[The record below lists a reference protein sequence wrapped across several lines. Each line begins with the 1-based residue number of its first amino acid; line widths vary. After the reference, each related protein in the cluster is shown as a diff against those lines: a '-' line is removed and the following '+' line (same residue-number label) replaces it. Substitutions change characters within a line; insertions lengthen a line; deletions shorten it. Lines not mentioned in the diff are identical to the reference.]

1 MNPIRILDVRDLE
14 PPAPLQAVLAA
25 IDLLQ
30 PGTSLLMRHRREPFP
45 LYPMLA
51 ELDCDHRTSITAD
64 GTVEVLIWRRGRAD
78 PGVPT

>member
-1 MNPIRILDVRDLE
+1 
-14 PPAPLQAVLAA
+14 
-25 IDLLQ
+25 
-30 PGTSLLMRHRREPFP
+30 MRHRREPFP